1 MARITSAERK
11 SATDL
16 IETGASQAR
25 LVQGLS
31 RGLSVLRAFGPG
43 DVSLSNTEIAERT
56 LLPKSTVSR
65 LTQTLTGFGY
75 LCYLPCAGR
84 YALGPGIVAL
94 CHSLL
99 ASMPFRLAAKPVLQE
114 LANYSRLPVS
124 LGTRDQLDILYIET
138 AHRRGTRPARF
149 DLGARM
155 PIDTTSIGRAYLC
168 ALDADERK
176 MVLQRLRR
184 ERSRADWPRIRQQ
197 LDEAFASVESR
208 GFCCSFGDWRSDVY
222 GVAAPVAAST
232 GLAFAINCGGPPAHV
247 SRDFLEGEMGPRL
260 VAGAERIAVNL
271 AAATARETS

>member
-1 MARITSAERK
+1 MARITSAQRK
-11 SATDL
+11 TATDA
-16 IETGASQAR
+16 IESGSSQAR

-43 DVSLSNTEIAERT
+43 DTSLSNTEIAERT

-75 LCYLPCAGR
+75 LSYLPGVGR

-114 LANYSRLPVS
+114 LANFSRLPVS
-124 LGTRDQLDILYIET
+124 LGIRDQLDILYIET
-138 AHRRGTRPARF
+138 ARRPGTRPVRF

-155 PIDTTSIGRAYLC
+155 PIDTTSIGRAYLYV
-168 ALDADERK
+168 LDAPERK

-184 ERSRADWPRIRQQ
+184 ERGRAAWAVIRCN
-197 LDEAFASVESR
+197 LDDAFASLSLR
-208 GFCCSFGDWRSDVY
+208 GFCCSFGDWRRDVY
-222 GVAAPVAAST
+222 GVAAPVSAVAGS
-232 GLAFAINCGGPPAHV
+232 AFAINCGGPPSHV

-260 VAGAERIAVNL
+260 VAAAGRIAANL
-271 AAATARETS
+271 ADLAAG

>member
-11 SATDL
+11 TATDR
-16 IETGASQAR
+16 IETGSSQAR

-31 RGLSVLRAFGPG
+31 RGLSVLRAFTPG
-43 DVSLSNTEIAERT
+43 DTSLSNTEIAERT

-75 LCYLPCAGR
+75 LSYLPCAGR

-114 LANYSRLPVS
+114 LANFSRLPVS

-168 ALDADERK
+168 ALEAAERQ

-184 ERSRADWPRIRQQ
+184 ERPRTAWALIRRN
-197 LDEAFASVESR
+197 LDEAFTSVAAR
-208 GFCCSFGDWRSDVY
+208 GFCCSFGDWRTDVY
-222 GVAAPVAAST
+222 GVAAPVSAAS
-232 GLAFAINCGGPPAHV
+232 GLAFAINCGGPPSHV
-247 SRDFLEGEMGPRL
+247 SREFLEGEMGPRL
-260 VAGAERIAVNL
+260 VAAAARIAANL
-271 AAATARETS
+271 AAASLPG